1 MAAIVTQLIQSSL
14 QPSSLPTYKR
24 AWKLFYD
31 FFHTIFPGVPVNLPI
46 SAPHLALFIAYLFD
60 RNYAASTA
68 NTYISALSYSHKL
81 SSLPD
86 PTKVFFIIQML
97 KGYGKLGSGFDGRLP
112 ITLPILHKI
121 LCLAPDLSLSRYELC
136 LFRAMCCLAFYAFLR
151 VGEMAVTNNN
161 TSILSID
168 NIAKLL
174 NADNHVVSLKVTFL
188 TYKHSYNQPPFSLV
202 IGRQS
207 LFCPVQFLL
216 DYLSCRGNSP
226 GPLFILG
233 GLPVPRR
240 YFCGLLAMA
249 IKRCGLNPARYK
261 GHSFRI
267 GAASHAAERG
277 MSDAQIRVLGR
288 WKSNAFL
295 RYIRI
300 PSLSSTS

>member
-1 MAAIVTQLIQSSL
+1 
-14 QPSSLPTYKR
+14 
-24 AWKLFYD
+24 
-31 FFHTIFPGVPVNLPI
+31 
-46 SAPHLALFIAYLFD
+46 
-60 RNYAASTA
+60 
-68 NTYISALSYSHKL
+68 
-81 SSLPD
+81 
-86 PTKVFFIIQML
+86 
-97 KGYGKLGSGFDGRLP
+97 
-112 ITLPILHKI
+112 
-121 LCLAPDLSLSRYELC
+121 
-136 LFRAMCCLAFYAFLR
+136 
-151 VGEMAVTNNN
+151 MAVANNN

-188 TYKHSYNQPPFSLV
+188 TYKHSYNQPPFLLV
-202 IGRQS
+202 IGHQS
-207 LFCPVQFLL
+207 LFCPIQFLL
-216 DYLSCRGNSP
+216 DYLNCRGNSP

-233 GLPVPRR
+233 GIPVPRR
-240 YFCGLLAMA
+240 FFCGLLAMA
-249 IKRCGLNPARYK
+249 INRCGLNPARYK